1 MTIKIKEKGS
11 KRDFLQV
18 NNFGKGTTTI
28 SIEVLGKRNE
38 IYLSDRQITNLRKFF
53 DELKYGNKQ

>member
-18 NNFGKGTTTI
+18 NNFGKGVTTI
-28 SIEVLGKRNE
+28 AVDVLGKRNE
-38 IYLSDRQITNLRKFF
+38 IYLTDRQ
-53 DELKYGNKQ
+53 LKKLKNFLNQLKHGDK